1 MPAQVRSLRW
11 NITNTNPVDIKLLL
25 RNVSAIH
32 GLSLRLDS
40 VWSAGKYV
48 MSGRELALHSA
59 RRPSAQGE
67 LPAGGAAGGGGSEGD
82 APEEIMTIRAG
93 HTAVFVF
100 ELFTVKEEKGTGP
113 GRRPQRPLVHSPS
126 IHPSGA
132 VPPNSGRRWCARTG
146 AFTFETQFEVF
157 TLKVHYRSLQGA
169 LRDAPPAIGRV
180 RRRTRP
186 RLPPACGAGAGLG
199 SPRPAPITLLD
210 SEARLPEAQRCVGML
225 TFQPTTI
232 AFDPSFP
239 GRILSQVRPRGSRA
253 GPLAA
258 CV

>member
-1 MPAQVRSLRW
+1 MHAQVRSLRW

-67 LPAGGAAGGGGSEGD
+67 LPVGGAAGGGGGSEGD

-132 VPPNSGRRWCARTG
+132 PTAGGVGAHAQAPSRSRR
-146 AFTFETQFEVF
+146 
-157 TLKVHYRSLQGA
+157 S
-169 LRDAPPAIGRV
+169 
-180 RRRTRP
+180 
-186 RLPPACGAGAGLG
+186 
-199 SPRPAPITLLD
+199 S
-210 SEARLPEAQRCVGML
+210 RC
-225 TFQPTTI
+225 
-232 AFDPSFP
+232 
-239 GRILSQVRPRGSRA
+239 SR
-253 GPLAA
+253 
-258 CV
+258 

>member
-1 MPAQVRSLRW
+1 MHAQVRSLRW

-67 LPAGGAAGGGGSEGD
+67 LPVGGAAGGGGGGGGSEGD

-100 ELFTVKEEKGTGP
+100 ELFTVKEEKGTG
-113 GRRPQRPLVHSPS
+113 
-126 IHPSGA
+126 
-132 VPPNSGRRWCARTG
+132 
-146 AFTFETQFEVF
+146 
-157 TLKVHYRSLQGA
+157 
-169 LRDAPPAIGRV
+169 
-180 RRRTRP
+180 
-186 RLPPACGAGAGLG
+186 
-199 SPRPAPITLLD
+199 
-210 SEARLPEAQRCVGML
+210 
-225 TFQPTTI
+225 
-232 AFDPSFP
+232 
-239 GRILSQVRPRGSRA
+239 
-253 GPLAA
+253 
-258 CV
+258 